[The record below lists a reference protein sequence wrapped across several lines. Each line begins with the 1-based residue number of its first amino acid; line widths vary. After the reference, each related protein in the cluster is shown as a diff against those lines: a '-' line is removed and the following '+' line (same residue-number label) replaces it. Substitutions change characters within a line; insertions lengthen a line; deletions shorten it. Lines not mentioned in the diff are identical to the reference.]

1 MKKGIKKQSR
11 KLQIIQIA
19 NCCSSR
25 SLTCFRCSCQQVLFL
40 QKNSFRW
47 HAQPQAV
54 RGEFPFK
61 PLSFF
66 RIWQE
71 VHLPWIARSRPLFAP
86 LAVFFT
92 PSRIWKQWAVGSVS
106 SSLVLSCLGLG
117 SSWGMRFATNFQ
129 KILSPS
135 ASSSHLGSNLRA
147 AKKVSTK
154 VRAEI
159 SSCILVCHL
168 LVFHVVC
175 SFKIPCL

>member
-92 PSRIWKQWAVGSVS
+92 PSRIWKQWAVGSDS

-117 SSWGMRFATNFQ
+117 SSWGMSLETNFQ
-129 KILSPS
+129 KPL
-135 ASSSHLGSNLRA
+135 SSSSSSRHLGSNLRA
-147 AKKVSTK
+147 AKK
-154 VRAEI
+154 
-159 SSCILVCHL
+159 CQL
-168 LVFHVVC
+168 
-175 SFKIPCL
+175 